1 MTGDQIDKA
10 WFSQQLK
17 RKGKSQAD
25 LARFLD
31 LDRSA
36 VTRMLNGDRHMSVE
50 EQDRIAEY
58 LEIPVGDV
66 ALHRRG
72 GAAGFSE
79 NNQTAYSG
87 PAPSARSGPEAG
99 NTGAAESRH
108 PIFGCMKGTI
118 TVMPDVDLTEPV
130 DFEWGEKLYNE

>member
-1 MTGDQIDKA
+1 MIGDQIDKV

-17 RKGKSQAD
+17 RKGRSQAD
-25 LARFLD
+25 LARFLN

-36 VTRMLNGDRHMSVE
+36 VTRMLNGERNMSVE

-58 LEIPVGDV
+58 LDVPVGDV

-72 GAAGFSE
+72 AAAGFSE
-79 NNQTAYSG
+79 SGQAPYSG
-87 PAPSARSGPEAG
+87 LAPFGRLGREAD
-99 NTGAAESRH
+99 NAGAAESRH

>member
-1 MTGDQIDKA
+1 MINDRIDKA

-17 RKGKSQAD
+17 KRGGSQAD
-25 LARFLD
+25 LARFLR

-36 VTRMLNGDRHMSVE
+36 VTRMLNGERNMSVE

-58 LEIPVGDV
+58 LDVPVGDV

-79 NNQTAYSG
+79 NSQATYAG
-87 PAPSARSGPEAG
+87 PSSSRGQG
-99 NTGAAESRH
+99 RDVRNVGAAERRH

>member
-1 MTGDQIDKA
+1 MTGDQIDKS

-25 LARFLD
+25 LARFLN

-36 VTRMLNGDRHMSVE
+36 VTRMLNGDRNMSVE

-72 GAAGFSE
+72 RLPAFRKTTKRPIPNLLRPEDQALRQAMSVQLKVDIRFS
-79 NNQTAYSG
+79 A
-87 PAPSARSGPEAG
+87 
-99 NTGAAESRH
+99 
-108 PIFGCMKGTI
+108 
-118 TVMPDVDLTEPV
+118 V
-130 DFEWGEKLYNE
+130 